1 MLFLIRKNFAYLV
14 IVTATLIVI
23 LSAYTY
29 NAISSKLIFKE
40 SATHLNEIY
49 SQVGNSLSNLLSEN
63 WNAMDMW
70 LPYLEDTD
78 DDKKIR
84 TYIENIRRIGAFTD
98 FYFLDKDGSY
108 CTVDGNTGRMDLG
121 RNMRILM
128 EEGKNVVSDTALID
142 RSELIVFAVPCPE
155 NKYGDFSY
163 SAIAIS
169 FNNDDI
175 ISLLSSNTF
184 NNMAT
189 NYIVYPDGRVVVNN
203 KGEHGDELSNF
214 WRMLADSSDNLSQDN
229 IQPYIS
235 INRLQTIT
243 MSASVSVIAL
253 ICTLSVLYLIR
264 KNYLNL
270 RKKDSEIKYR
280 EELFSVLSNNVD
292 DIFLMLNTED
302 FSVGYVS
309 PNIERIL
316 GISQSEAMSDESI
329 IENSAVTD
337 KDENIR
343 ENLIRMSVGERK
355 EWERKYVRRN
365 SGNACLFHITALR
378 NKIDGEDRYILVL
391 SDRTKERKTNLA
403 LHSAVNE
410 AKKANNAKS
419 SFISGISHDIRTPLS
434 AIIGFASL
442 AANEKG
448 NSAATKEYINKI
460 ITSGNQLL
468 GLISDI
474 LDISVIESGRLT
486 FNITNVDLS
495 RLFYEIRTV
504 ISSIAAEKQHNLT
517 ISMHNVTHEI
527 VRCDKHRFEQL
538 IMNFLSNAIK
548 FTHNG
553 GNISLTLTET
563 DDGKK
568 GVPEY
573 EIRVRDNGI
582 GMSEEFTKKIFE
594 PYEREM
600 TDKNIG
606 GTGLGMPISK
616 RIVDA
621 AGGSITVNTKKGAGT
636 EFIIKL
642 QIEAVKGT
650 ENRYSGNKCL
660 SALIINNNRS
670 HSAQIAEA
678 LEKLGITYCSYDK
691 QDDGFTADRHFD
703 IIVSDADRVNKIA
716 EYIGKSDSDITYIVT
731 TENQSD
737 LSLSKYPGAVKGV
750 CLIPLLTFDLKRIL
764 SEHCKGFTDNFSD
777 NNPGHCDELDNSS
790 RTLSGKYIL
799 LAEDVEVNVQ
809 IVKAM
814 LAKYNVNIEVA
825 ANGRKALEMFCR
837 NPDYYYD
844 IILMDLR
851 MPLMDGFQCA
861 KEIRNIRSE
870 YAKTVPIIAMT
881 ASAFSEDVNKAQ
893 QCGMT
898 GFLTKPVNSDELS
911 RTLTQA
917 VSEENV

>member
-1 MLFLIRKNFAYLV
+1 
-14 IVTATLIVI
+14 
-23 LSAYTY
+23 
-29 NAISSKLIFKE
+29 
-40 SATHLNEIY
+40 
-49 SQVGNSLSNLLSEN
+49 
-63 WNAMDMW
+63 MW

-229 IQPYIS
+229 IHPYIAEICYNES
-235 INRLQTIT
+235 GVNRLTLGGKAYYLAYHSIGFKDWILIGIVPCSVVNENINRLQTIT

-365 SGNACLFHITALR
+365 SGNVCLFHITAFR

-504 ISSIAAEKQHNLT
+504 ISSIAAEKQQNLT

-582 GMSEEFTKKIFE
+582 GMSEEFIKKIFE

-621 AGGSITVNTKKGAGT
+621 AGGSITVNSIKGAGT

-642 QIEAVKGT
+642 QIETVKGT
-650 ENRYSGNKCL
+650 ENRYSGNSCL

-703 IIVSDADRVNKIA
+703 IIVSDTDPVNKIA

-764 SEHCKGFTDNFSD
+764 SEHCKGFTDDFSD

-799 LAEDVEVNVQ
+799 LAEDAEVNVQ

-844 IILMDLR
+844 IILMDLQ

-870 YAKTVPIIAMT
+870 YAKTAPIIAMT
-881 ASAFSEDVNKAQ
+881 ASAFSEDVNKAK

-917 VSEENV
+917 VPEENV

>member
-1 MLFLIRKNFAYLV
+1 M
-14 IVTATLIVI
+14 
-23 LSAYTY
+23 
-29 NAISSKLIFKE
+29 
-40 SATHLNEIY
+40 
-49 SQVGNSLSNLLSEN
+49 
-63 WNAMDMW
+63 
-70 LPYLEDTD
+70 
-78 DDKKIR
+78 
-84 TYIENIRRIGAFTD
+84 
-98 FYFLDKDGSY
+98 
-108 CTVDGNTGRMDLG
+108 
-121 RNMRILM
+121 
-128 EEGKNVVSDTALID
+128 
-142 RSELIVFAVPCPE
+142 FAVPCPE

-203 KGEHGDELSNF
+203 RGEHGDELSNF

-229 IQPYIS
+229 IHPYIAEICYNES
-235 INRLQTIT
+235 GVNRLTLGGKAYYLAYHSIGFKDWILIGIVPCSVVNENINRLQTIT

-365 SGNACLFHITALR
+365 SGNVCLFHITALR

-442 AANEKG
+442 AANEEG

-504 ISSIAAEKQHNLT
+504 ISSIAAEKQQNLT

-621 AGGSITVNTKKGAGT
+621 AGGNITVKTKKGAGT

-650 ENRYSGNKCL
+650 ENRYSGNRCL

-691 QDDGFTADRHFD
+691 QDDSFTADRHFD

-881 ASAFSEDVNKAQ
+881 ASAFSEDVNKAK

-898 GFLTKPVNSDELS
+898 AFLTKPVNSDELS